1 MKSEPRLPEL
11 GNLSCCLLSVCGM
24 GCVGQDR
31 EVREM
36 GLLNYVCFFPGR
48 TVQGQYA
55 AEFDQNLRLHD
66 PVFLQIP
73 ELRLIREQACRE
85 GACITPAVFK
95 NDVEKLCPLPIWA
108 MWSKKGMHIE
118 ITDSRVIPLWL

>member
-1 MKSEPRLPEL
+1 
-11 GNLSCCLLSVCGM
+11 M

-31 EVREM
+31 EVREK

-85 GACITPAVFK
+85 GASGIIVP
-95 NDVEKLCPLPIWA
+95 NLLSYLPPDTRN
-108 MWSKKGMHIE
+108 MG
-118 ITDSRVIPLWL
+118 TY